1 MVNTIAN
8 KAELTEILSSEGS
21 VLIDL
26 RSKKEFLKGHVP
38 YAIHLDILKVNV
50 EEYFEGRD
58 KSLPVLVYCENGT
71 RSRSMV
77 RLLESMG
84 FNHLFYLA
92 NGIHKWDG
100 ELDYSR

>member
-1 MVNTIAN
+1 MAKV
-8 KAELTEILSSEGS
+8 ELDEILSAEGS

-26 RSKKEFLKGHVP
+26 RSKREFLNGHLP

-58 KSLPVLVYCENGT
+58 KSLAVLVYCENGA

-77 RLLESMG
+77 KLLESMG
-84 FNHLFYLA
+84 FDQLFYIA

-100 ELDYSR
+100 ELEYSH